1 MPAIP
6 VAEKKEVKIGDWLS
20 EAIRLTTE
28 KENIGPHLLLGLI
41 VAAIFIIPYALGMFF
56 SLFLRHFVAGII
68 AGIGI
73 SSMLTFVF
81 CLIAMMPLA
90 CGMFLYAKKRML
102 KMPVDLSD
110 IFRGFDIFVECLI
123 ASLIILVF
131 VAILFFVDL
140 IINLVVGLIGACC
153 PLAILI
159 YLPLILAS
167 LIMGAAIYGFVVLIP
182 GLLYERRMKA
192 WDAIQLNIAFAFKN
206 FWMITLY
213 GIVVSLIALLGIV
226 VTCGIGVIVVVP
238 FSMFAG
244 TIVYREW
251 VGFIDEAQT
260 PTTEAQTPATDTTGG
275 GQPVG

>member
-28 KENIGPHLLLGLI
+28 KENIGQHLLLGLV
-41 VAAIFIIPYALGMFF
+41 VAAIFIIPYALGMGF
-56 SLFLRHFVAGII
+56 SLLLRHGV

-73 SSMLTFVF
+73 SSMLSFLF
-81 CLIAMMPLA
+81 WLIVMMPLA

-102 KMPVDLSD
+102 KMPIDLSD

-131 VAILFFVDL
+131 VAILFFVDF

-159 YLPLILAS
+159 YLPLFLAS

-213 GIVVSLIALLGIV
+213 GIVVSLIGLLGIA

-260 PTTEAQTPATDTTGG
+260 PPTNTTGG

>member
-28 KENIGPHLLLGLI
+28 KENIGPHLLLGLV
-41 VAAIFIIPYALGMFF
+41 VAVIFIVPYALGMFF
-56 SLFLRHFVAGII
+56 SLFLRHIVAVIV

-81 CLIAMMPLA
+81 CIIVMMPLA

-102 KMPVDLSD
+102 KMPAELSD
-110 IFRGFDIFVECLI
+110 VFRGFDIFVECFI

-131 VAILFFVDL
+131 VAILSFVDL

-182 GLLYERRMKA
+182 GLLFERRMKA
-192 WDAIQLNIAFAFKN
+192 WDAIQLNIAFALKN

-213 GIVVSLIALLGIV
+213 GGVVSLIGLLGIA

-251 VGFIDEAQT
+251 VGFIDETQPPSTKVQT
-260 PTTEAQTPATDTTGG
+260 PPTNTTGG